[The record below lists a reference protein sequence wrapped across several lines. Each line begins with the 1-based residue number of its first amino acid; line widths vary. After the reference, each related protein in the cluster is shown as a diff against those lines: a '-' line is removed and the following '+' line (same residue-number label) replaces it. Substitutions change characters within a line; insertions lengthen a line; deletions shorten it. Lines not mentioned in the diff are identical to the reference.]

1 MDRQSFDK
9 ANNGFYSCNKNQ
21 KFILAYKKVWQWTFF
36 LGGKFKLPGRRR
48 WLSDPGFGDWNW
60 TAKL

>member
-36 LGGKFKLPGRRR
+36 LGGKFKLPGRQR
-48 WLSDPGFGDWNW
+48 WLSDPGF
-60 TAKL
+60 